1 MLLVGHTGVGKTALI
16 ESVLLGLDIS
26 ISSFTINFS
35 AGTTAP
41 NTQEIIESNFER
53 RTKNKYRPKNA
64 KKTAICFIDDLN
76 MPRRD
81 TFGSQPPLELIRQ
94 WIDYTSWYDRV
105 KLSLNY
111 IFDLQFLCA
120 MGKPGGGRAVISRR
134 LQSKFHI
141 INFTIPAD
149 SQIKRIYEAI
159 AAYKFQVFEEEIK
172 GLAEPLALAT
182 INLFTI
188 PRRALAIP
196 INWKSAIGCWRLAV
210 HFDSK
215 PPSARGLS
223 APKTGL
229 SIASSEAEYY
239 RQMQRSIPGI
249 QAAH

>member
-1 MLLVGHTGVGKTALI
+1 MPTIDTTRNKYIIHSLLKQGSQVLLVGHTGVGKTALI
-16 ESVLLGLDIS
+16 ESVLLGLDLS

-41 NTQEIIESNFER
+41 NTQEIIEANFER

-141 INFTIPAD
+141 INFTICLLYTSPSPRD
-149 SQIKRIYEAI
+149 S
-159 AAYKFQVFEEEIK
+159 
-172 GLAEPLALAT
+172 
-182 INLFTI
+182 
-188 PRRALAIP
+188 
-196 INWKSAIGCWRLAV
+196 
-210 HFDSK
+210 
-215 PPSARGLS
+215 
-223 APKTGL
+223 
-229 SIASSEAEYY
+229 
-239 RQMQRSIPGI
+239 
-249 QAAH
+249 